1 MQPNMQRLVVLQDLD
16 ERILKL
22 RKELA
27 AVPARLATIEANL
40 NSAKSKLASAQD
52 SRTNALKDRKKYEL
66 DVDQWRERARKYRDQ
81 SYEVKT
87 NEAFKALQHEIAHAE
102 GEIAGAEDRL
112 LERMV
117 AGEEYDGTIKTA
129 EAELKSAESIA
140 ATERSELATQRTSLE
155 SQLAIAEAER
165 SKLAVE
171 IPEELLREYDRI
183 GRRHHG
189 IALARVVDETCKAC
203 GVRIRPHVYQELR
216 RSSGDQIFTCETCN
230 RILYYVEPVAAPAAA
245 NGAADSGSGSGEP
258 PAASEPPLN
267 ASAASA
273 AAARYES

>member
-22 RKELA
+22 RKDLA
-27 AVPARLATIEANL
+27 ALPARLAAIEANL
-40 NSAKSKLASAQD
+40 NGAKSKLTAAQD
-52 SRTNALKDRKKYEL
+52 SRTNALKERKKFEL
-66 DVDQWRERARKYRDQ
+66 DVEQWRERARKYRDQ

-102 GEIAGAEDRL
+102 AEIASAEDRL

-117 AGEEYDGTIKTA
+117 AGEEYDRAIKAA
-129 EAELKSAESIA
+129 ETELKSAESVA
-140 ATERSELATQRTSLE
+140 ATERRELESQRASLE
-155 SQLAIAEAER
+155 SQLASAEAER
-165 SKLAVE
+165 GKIVPE
-171 IPEELLREYDRI
+171 IPESLLREYDRI

-189 IALARVVDETCKAC
+189 IALAKVVGETCQAC

-216 RSSGDQIFTCETCN
+216 RAEGDQIFSCETCN
-230 RILYYVEPVAAPAAA
+230 RILYYIEPVAAPAAA
-245 NGAADSGSGSGEP
+245 NGSAGSSEP
-258 PAASEPPLN
+258 PATSEPPLS

-273 AAARYES
+273 SAPAPVES

>member
-27 AVPARLATIEANL
+27 GFPARLAAIEAAL
-40 NSAKSKLASAQD
+40 NTAKSKLATAQD
-52 SRTNALKDRKKYEL
+52 SRTNALKERKKFEL
-66 DVDQWRERARKYRDQ
+66 DVEQWRERARKYRDQ

-102 GEIAGAEDRL
+102 GEMAGAEDRL

-117 AGEEYDGTIKTA
+117 SGEEFDKVIKTA

-140 ATERSELATQRTSLE
+140 VTERRELESQRAGLE
-155 SQLAIAEAER
+155 SQLASAEADR
-165 SKLAVE
+165 SKVAVE

-183 GRRHHG
+183 GRRHQG
-189 IALARVVDETCKAC
+189 IALARVISESCQAC
-203 GVRIRPHVYQELR
+203 GVRIRPHVHQELR
-216 RSSGDQIFTCETCN
+216 RASGDQIFTCETCN

-245 NGAADSGSGSGEP
+245 SDSSGS
-258 PAASEPPLN
+258 SEPPTTAEPPLS

-273 AAARYES
+273 SAPVES